1 MNLFFRCCVPVGVGR
16 GLADRNGYI
25 VTRRHRG
32 HLLVRCLSR
41 YHARG
46 GWHVRCQGCLARIRC
61 GRRLQRRSRDDSVKY
76 VMKHSRRTITQ
87 VPRSLPDPQID
98 LDLKGVLCTFFG
110 TSHAICSFWSA
121 QRSEKDR
128 ICACYDGDW
137 RFAYHDDV
145 KLVLTCLSNVMAS
158 MS

>member
-16 GLADRNGYI
+16 GFADRNGYI

-76 VMKHSRRTITQ
+76 VMKHCRRTITQ

-98 LDLKGVLCTFFG
+98 LDLSGMLCTFFEDLPCNLLILVG
-110 TSHAICSFWSA
+110 PTV
-121 QRSEKDR
+121 REGPNT
-128 ICACYDGDW
+128 CALLLGFEFC
-137 RFAYHDDV
+137 
-145 KLVLTCLSNVMAS
+145 
-158 MS
+158 